1 MHRVITFTIG
11 LVAFVIPSLA
21 AADTVRRFDGLWANE
36 AHGCRLYM
44 SKKLENDDRLD
55 MSTRRSFGLTEI
67 RDGNIQLIYQKVS
80 CLITKA
86 TPINSSDVALIAAC
100 DMRKSQ
106 PRDGSGTLFRRKPV
120 ADPTR
125 QGLPELRRR
134 ALLAVSGCL

>member
-80 CLITKA
+80 CLIAKA

-100 DMRKSQ
+100 DMRGNLS
-106 PRDGSGTLFRRKPV
+106 RETGLARFSGESRLQIQLGKGYLSLDVVRCSR
-120 ADPTR
+120 
-125 QGLPELRRR
+125 
-134 ALLAVSGCL
+134 